1 MGRVKKEEDLGPE
14 ADENWKSKDPK
25 ALAYEIATFM
35 GGSWP
40 TRPVRKVQLSLDG
53 VPTVRLRSAL
63 LSLYRFDGH
72 QYAPTGGKPGGS
84 RDPINHPTS
93 THPPNRVSLARE
105 AFACSL
111 HPSHASGSP
120 ARHGVQRT
128 ARRSSRCLPT
138 RSVLSCHQDD
148 EELFELTKLNPT
160 LLSEMST
167 KTRFLFLEVY
177 YDDLQ
182 DVYSEVM
189 ETLVG
194 DMVRSWRPIPKRA
207 PTGINRPCR
216 HEPRIARRA
225 HGAGGSRPLALA
237 PHVGMTTSALNR
249 EAATA
254 HAAAHWLPSGRAN
267 SKGCTKTARRQLHSW
282 LRRLGGRGALR
293 L

>member
-53 VPTVRLRSAL
+53 VPT
-63 LSLYRFDGH
+63 
-72 QYAPTGGKPGGS
+72 
-84 RDPINHPTS
+84 
-93 THPPNRVSLARE
+93 
-105 AFACSL
+105 
-111 HPSHASGSP
+111 
-120 ARHGVQRT
+120 
-128 ARRSSRCLPT
+128 
-138 RSVLSCHQDD
+138 DD